1 MPVNRVRLQ
10 KRHDTAAAVRYAG
23 MTESEIRERIKEL
36 LSRCWSPARIAHL
49 FGITAN
55 QVLWLAGRPRLDGN
69 SRGRAH

>member
-1 MPVNRVRLQ
+1 
-10 KRHDTAAAVRYAG
+10 

-36 LSRCWSPARIAHL
+36 LSRCWSPARIGQL